1 MEDCVV
7 ILENVLV
14 NGSDFELLFLLNEI
28 LRRMDELEI
37 KNDLK
42 YN

>member
-1 MEDCVV
+1 MEDFVV
-7 ILENVLV
+7 ILENVLE
-14 NGSDFELLFLLNEI
+14 NGSDFELLFLLGEI

-42 YN
+42 NN